1 MRRLFLLA
9 AMFVSVMMAM
19 AQDKS
24 FESCP
29 LDVIEQGWK
38 TKTIDHVINGS
49 LGIMMESFNQ
59 TWPTWMGEAICHTM
73 EKGLAKEVLDE
84 ETDLTV
90 IIDLKNGFAS
100 IGDGGTDGAYMSACF
115 WNRSN
120 GHKLL
125 AVRLGKPT
133 DPFIDFVCFYDY
145 DPAKKTLTPEPEI
158 LKGYRWCDRKEY
170 TQVFCRLPKKGKNII
185 VEVWGDN
192 EPVQHVFT
200 WDGMKPVYAKT
211 EPLVLDDEKPDASI
225 NVNFKGANPNIK
237 DFVNAFLSVVEITES
252 LAGMKDSWDLFLNG
266 MKQIPGDEMTVDTQ
280 NGYMDYSSELTET
293 MRLIIECCYWNY
305 ADKKHKLVALA
316 NNLYEDGKAIEG
328 QYTGIQFYV
337 YDNASHKMTPVS
349 SSDLGLSFDNPPS
362 TKAVSYTL
370 PRQGKTI
377 LYTFHIPAGKIEKR
391 LTWNGSK
398 FVSDK

>member
-1 MRRLFLLA
+1 MKRLFLLA

-90 IIDLKNGFAS
+90 IIHLKNGFAS

-237 DFVNAFLSVVEITES
+237 DFVNAFLSVEEITES

-377 LYTFHIPAGKIEKR
+377 LYTFHIPVGKIEKR

>member
-1 MRRLFLLA
+1 MKRLFLLA

-237 DFVNAFLSVVEITES
+237 DFVNAFLSVEEITES

-377 LYTFHIPAGKIEKR
+377 LYTFHIPVGKIEKR